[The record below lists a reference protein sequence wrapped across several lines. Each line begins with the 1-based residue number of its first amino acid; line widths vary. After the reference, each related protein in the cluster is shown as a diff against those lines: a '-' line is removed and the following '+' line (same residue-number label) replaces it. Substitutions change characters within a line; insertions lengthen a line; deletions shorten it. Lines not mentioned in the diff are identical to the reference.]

1 MLEFARIEMHSYS
14 ELGLEVG
21 GFLLGT
27 IQNGNTSVVA
37 SIPALKAKSQQISLT
52 FTHEVWEEALK
63 TAATEYPGLS
73 IVGWYHTHPSF
84 GLFLSEYD
92 IFIQKNFF
100 AAPGQ
105 IALVIDPI
113 AGDFAWFS
121 ADGRSKE
128 PKLVDRGSTKAG
140 PRERTNT
147 NLKTPAENVRM
158 LLTVAAAT
166 VMSALVTW
174 GLTTAFLPESSS
186 ARNWKDLAERQS
198 QELQRVN
205 QTFESQIFIYTLKK
219 SEKVSEVMKRFY
231 GSPEIP
237 DTVSAANGWIEVQ
250 PPKLSEGDTI
260 YLVSVPGLIFPGIS
274 QSELEK
280 TVTPDEPAPTTSP
293 TPKGPKSKED
303 DS

>member
-1 MLEFARIEMHSYS
+1 MHSYT

-21 GFLLGT
+21 GFLLGA

-52 FTHEVWEEALK
+52 FTHEVWDEALK
-63 TAATEYPGLS
+63 TAAAEYPGLS

-100 AAPGQ
+100 SAPGQ

-128 PKLVDRGSTKAG
+128 PKLVDRGITKAG
-140 PRERTNT
+140 PRERTSIDT
-147 NLKTPAENVRM
+147 KSRFDKSRV
-158 LLTVAAAT
+158 LLTVVAAT
-166 VMSALVTW
+166 VMSSLVTW

-186 ARNWKDLAERQS
+186 ARNWKNLADHQS

-205 QTFESQIFIYTLKK
+205 ETLQSQIFVYTLKK
-219 SEKVSEVMKRFY
+219 SEKISDVMKRFF
-231 GSPEIP
+231 GSSEIP
-237 DTVSAANGWIEVQ
+237 DTISSANGWGDSE
-250 PPKLSEGDTI
+250 PPKMSEGDTI

-274 QSELEK
+274 QSELERIMS
-280 TVTPDEPAPTTSP
+280 PDEPAPTIPP
-293 TPKGPKSKED
+293 TPTPSKGKEGNP
-303 DS
+303 